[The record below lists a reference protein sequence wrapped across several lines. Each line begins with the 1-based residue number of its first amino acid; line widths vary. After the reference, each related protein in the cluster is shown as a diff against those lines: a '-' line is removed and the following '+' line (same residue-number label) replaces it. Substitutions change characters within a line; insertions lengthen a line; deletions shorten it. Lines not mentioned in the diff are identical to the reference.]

1 MLNLLLLHDKW
12 EMVNKHHMSLH
23 FTNVPVIVAVV
34 VVSWDSIIKN
44 YETQGPKLSF
54 N

>member
-23 FTNVPVIVAVV
+23 YTDVPVVVVAVV
-34 VVSWDSIIKN
+34 VVS
-44 YETQGPKLSF
+44 
-54 N
+54 